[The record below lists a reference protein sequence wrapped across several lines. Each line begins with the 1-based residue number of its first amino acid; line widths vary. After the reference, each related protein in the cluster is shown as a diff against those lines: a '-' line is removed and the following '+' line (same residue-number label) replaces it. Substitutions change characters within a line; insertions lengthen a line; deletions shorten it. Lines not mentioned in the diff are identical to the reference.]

1 MSNPKV
7 PPADPEVRTPP
18 ALLRLRMELQR
29 YQDLT
34 PTEAAEAAD
43 LLAGIVVTLERME
56 ADLAA
61 MAQDRRPPA

>member
-1 MSNPKV
+1 
-7 PPADPEVRTPP
+7 
-18 ALLRLRMELQR
+18 MELQR